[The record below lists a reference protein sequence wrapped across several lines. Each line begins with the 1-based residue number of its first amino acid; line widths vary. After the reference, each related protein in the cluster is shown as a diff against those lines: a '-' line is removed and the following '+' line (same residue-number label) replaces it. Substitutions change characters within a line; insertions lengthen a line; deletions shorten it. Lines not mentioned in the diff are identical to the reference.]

1 MIKKISHS
9 FLKLLV
15 AISLFIF
22 VSLQK
27 IKNIRGRKR
36 KLILVLLPEK
46 FIEDLRFIEDSNQY
60 LIIKFSERILN
71 FINLYYKEKVES
83 DHIYNSSESIVDKQN
98 ILHEILRASFSFL
111 FKFYKIDAVFTSDFR
126 YRYTIDIC
134 IVLQKKFSVPW
145 IVLHRENMY
154 ANQMIY
160 KSALGRYKKFGK
172 FFGTKIFVH
181 NEVTK
186 KLLTQSGFASMSQI
200 KVLGCIRMDE
210 LFKLNKRKYEKK
222 NIILFSF
229 KKRTKVYQDFKDPE
243 INQLVKLYNNTIY
256 PDEIFDTTHTEFIKL
271 AKEYPKIDFIIR
283 TKKMFMKSNFW
294 QKNLKRS
301 FKNVNGSSNLKNLI
315 IDYDTN
321 LYDLL
326 KESYFVIGM
335 DTSAILE
342 ASIINLPVIIPYFN
356 CIKNKKY
363 NKILNFYDYFDCF
376 DTPANK
382 MDLIMIMKSRIKD
395 FSSSQRVYK
404 KRKKLFEKYF
414 YKFDCNHLKR
424 YIDAINAEI
433 D

>member
-1 MIKKISHS
+1 MIKKVVYSL
-9 FLKLLV
+9 LKLLV
-15 AISLFIF
+15 GTFLFLF
-22 VSLQK
+22 VGFQK
-27 IKNIRGRKR
+27 IKNFKGREK

-46 FIEDLRFIEDSNQY
+46 FIGDLRFIEDSRQY
-60 LIIKFSERILN
+60 LIIKFNERILN
-71 FINLYYKEKVES
+71 LVNLYYKEKVES
-83 DHIYNSSESIVDKQN
+83 DHIYNSSKDIIEKQN
-98 ILHEILRASFSFL
+98 ILHEILSSAFSFL
-111 FKFYKIDAVFTSDFR
+111 FRFCKIDAVFTSDFR

-134 IVLQKKFSVPW
+134 MVLQKKFSVPW

-160 KSALGRYKKFGK
+160 QSALGRYKKFGK

-186 KLLTQSGFASMSQI
+186 KLLIQSGFASIRQI

-210 LFKLNKRKYEKK
+210 LFKINKKKYRKK

-229 KKRTKVYQDFKDPE
+229 KKRTKVLKDFKDTE
-243 INQLVKLYNNTIY
+243 INKLVELYNDTIY
-256 PDEIFDTTHTEFIKL
+256 PDEIFDTSHTEFIRL
-271 AKEYPKIDFIIR
+271 AKQYPEIKFVIR

-294 QKNLKRS
+294 NKNLTRS
-301 FKNVNGSSNLKNLI
+301 FNNVNGSSKLKNLI
-315 IDYDTN
+315 IDHDTN

-342 ASIINLPVIIPYFN
+342 ASIINIPVIVPYFN
-356 CIKNKKY
+356 CIRKKKY
-363 NKILNFYDYFDCF
+363 NKIINFHNYFDCF
-376 DTPANK
+376 DTPENK
-382 MDLIMIMKSRIKD
+382 KELIKIMRSRIKNL
-395 FSSSQRVYK
+395 SMSQRVCK